1 MAIEDRLEEL
11 FMNDANNRRVASVN
25 MPQRPS
31 PWRGVIAFVGAAAIV
46 GIVAVAAILALRG
59 EPQAAAPNVSASPIP
74 TSSTAP
80 IPTSTAS
87 AAASVSPSKAPPAA
101 TVGTVT
107 GALGYPSDFIPAQVI
122 YALPTTDTTDG
133 RYFVETELSRSAL
146 NYTINVPP
154 GAYYLVA
161 YTRDSPA
168 GTTYGG
174 AYTQYVK
181 CGMVPPCA
189 DHTLI
194 AVIVTAGETVTGID
208 VRDWYDGGHYP
219 PRPR

>member
-11 FMNDANNRRVASVN
+11 FMNDANNRRVASVSV
-25 MPQRPS
+25 PPRPN
-31 PWRGVIAFVGAAAIV
+31 PWRGIVAFAGTAAIV
-46 GIVAVAAILALRG
+46 GIVAIAVILALRG
-59 EPQAAAPNVSASPIP
+59 EPQAAAPKVTASPVP
-74 TSSTAP
+74 TSSAV
-80 IPTSTAS
+80 PTGISTP
-87 AAASVSPSKAPPAA
+87 VAPPFVPISPVAS
-101 TVGTVT
+101 GTVT

-122 YALPTTDTTDG
+122 YALPASNPADG

-154 GAYYLVA
+154 GTYYLVA

-181 CGMVPPCA
+181 CGMVPPCN
-189 DHTLI
+189 DHSLI
-194 AVIVTAGETVTGID
+194 PVTVTAGETVTGID

>member
-25 MPQRPS
+25 VPQRPS
-31 PWRGVIAFVGAAAIV
+31 PWRGVVAFAGASAIV
-46 GIVAVAAILALRG
+46 GIALVAVILALRG
-59 EPQAAAPNVSASPIP
+59 EPQAAAPKVTASPVA
-74 TSSTAP
+74 TSSTL
-80 IPTSTAS
+80 PTATPTAE
-87 AAASVSPSKAPPAA
+87 ATAVVPASPVAS
-101 TVGTVT
+101 GTVT

-122 YALPTTDTTDG
+122 YALPTSNTADG

-146 NYTINVPP
+146 NYTIHVPP
-154 GAYYLVA
+154 GTYYLVA
-161 YTRDSPA
+161 YTRDSPV

-181 CGMVPPCA
+181 CGMVPPCS
-189 DHTLI
+189 DHSLI
-194 AVIVTAGETVTGID
+194 PVTVTAGETVTGID